1 MKGIRNMIVSGSL
14 QTFVVSFAAFIIS
27 ALVGC
32 NGVLV
37 LSGLVASVA
46 FAVFFSAADFTN
58 NDAYVSRCRRS

>member
-1 MKGIRNMIVSGSL
+1 MKGIRNIIVSGSL

-32 NGVLV
+32 NGVLAW
-37 LSGLVASVA
+37 SGFAAFVA
-46 FAVFFSAADFTN
+46 FAVFFSTADFTN